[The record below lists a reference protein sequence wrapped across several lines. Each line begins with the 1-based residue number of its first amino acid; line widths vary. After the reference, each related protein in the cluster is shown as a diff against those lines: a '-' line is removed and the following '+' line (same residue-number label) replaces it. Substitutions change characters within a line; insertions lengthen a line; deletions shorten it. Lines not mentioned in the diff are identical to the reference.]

1 MHKTKKL
8 RRIGAFDLTI
18 YAILFLVLLII
29 IYPLYFTVIASL
41 SDPMAV
47 ANGEV
52 FLAPKGFTLDSYKN
66 VLENKSIWTGYR
78 NTIFYTVLGTCF
90 NLFLTIPAAYALS
103 KKELPCGKIL
113 VWVFMFTMYF
123 SGGMIPTYLV
133 VKQMGLINTWFTLP
147 VLGGVSIYNLVVT
160 RNFYQTTI
168 PKELFEAA
176 DVDGCSDI
184 GAFFKIALPLS
195 GSIIAVMTLFY
206 GVTHWNGF
214 FNGLIYLS
222 KDKYYPLQLIL
233 RRILLQNESAME
245 RIGTMATDDEVLKA
259 MRQVMLA
266 ETMKYAVIFIASFPV
281 MVAYVFVQKHF
292 VKGLMLG
299 AVKG

>member
-1 MHKTKKL
+1 MQKK
-8 RRIGAFDLTI
+8 RVCPFSTFDLTV
-18 YAILFLVLLII
+18 YGLLFVVLLII
-29 IYPLYFTVIASL
+29 LYPLYFTIIASL
-41 SDPMAV
+41 SDPIAV
-47 ANGEV
+47 AKGEV
-52 FLAPKGFTLDSYKN
+52 FLFPKGFTLDSYRS
-66 VLENKSIWTGYR
+66 VIENASIWIGYR
-78 NTIFYTVLGTCF
+78 NTIFYTVTGTCF

-103 KKELPCGKIL
+103 KKELPCGKVL
-113 VWVFMFTMYF
+113 VWIFMFTMYF
-123 SGGMIPTYLV
+123 SGGMIPTYLI
-133 VKQMGLINTWFTLP
+133 VKQMGLINTWFALP
-147 VLGGVSIYNLVVT
+147 LLGGVSIFNLVVT

-176 DVDGCSDI
+176 NIDGCSDI

-206 GVTHWNGF
+206 GVSHWNGF

-233 RRILLQNESAME
+233 RRILLQSQSALE
-245 RIGTMATDDEVLKA
+245 DLGSMATDEQMIEA
-259 MRQVMLA
+259 MQRVMRA

-281 MVAYVFVQKHF
+281 MVAYLFVQEHF

>member
-1 MHKTKKL
+1 MQKK
-8 RRIGAFDLTI
+8 RVCPFGIFDLTV
-18 YAILFLVLLII
+18 YGLLFLVLLII
-29 IYPLYFTVIASL
+29 LYPLYFTIIASL

-47 ANGEV
+47 AKGEI
-52 FLAPKGFTLDSYKN
+52 FLFPKGFTLESYRS
-66 VLENKSIWTGYR
+66 VIENDSIWTGYR
-78 NTIFYTVLGTCF
+78 NTIFYTVTGTCF

-103 KKELPCGKIL
+103 KKELPCGKVL

-123 SGGMIPTYLV
+123 SGGMIPTYLI
-133 VKQMGLINTWFTLP
+133 VKQMGLINTWFALP
-147 VLGGVSIYNLVVT
+147 LLGGVSIFNLVVT

-176 DVDGCSDI
+176 DIDGCSDI
-184 GAFFKIALPLS
+184 GAFFRIALPLS

-206 GVTHWNGF
+206 GVGHWNGF

-222 KDKYYPLQLIL
+222 KDEYYPLQLVL
-233 RRILLQNESAME
+233 RRILLQSASALKDL
-245 RIGTMATDDEVLKA
+245 GSMATDEQMIEA
-259 MRQVMLA
+259 MQRVIRA

-292 VKGLMLG
+292 VKGIMLG

>member
-1 MHKTKKL
+1 
-8 RRIGAFDLTI
+8 
-18 YAILFLVLLII
+18 
-29 IYPLYFTVIASL
+29 
-41 SDPMAV
+41 
-47 ANGEV
+47 
-52 FLAPKGFTLDSYKN
+52 
-66 VLENKSIWTGYR
+66 
-78 NTIFYTVLGTCF
+78 
-90 NLFLTIPAAYALS
+90 
-103 KKELPCGKIL
+103 
-113 VWVFMFTMYF
+113 VWIFMFTMYF
-123 SGGMIPTYLV
+123 SGGMIPTYLI
-133 VKQMGLINTWFTLP
+133 VKQMGLINTWFALP
-147 VLGGVSIYNLVVT
+147 LLGGVSIFNLVVT

-176 DVDGCSDI
+176 NIDGCSDI

-206 GVTHWNGF
+206 GVSHWNGF

-233 RRILLQNESAME
+233 RRILLQSQSALE
-245 RIGTMATDDEVLKA
+245 DLGSMATDEQMIEA
-259 MRQVMLA
+259 MQRVMRA

-281 MVAYVFVQKHF
+281 MVAYLFVQEHF

>member
-1 MHKTKKL
+1 MQKK
-8 RRIGAFDLTI
+8 RVCPFGGFDLTV
-18 YAILFLVLLII
+18 YGLLFLALLII
-29 IYPLYFTVIASL
+29 LYPLYFTIIASL
-41 SDPMAV
+41 SEPMAV
-47 ANGEV
+47 AKGEV
-52 FLAPKGFTLDSYKN
+52 FLLPKGFTLESYRS
-66 VLENKSIWTGYR
+66 VIENNSIWIGYR
-78 NTIFYTVLGTCF
+78 NTIFYTVTGTCF

-103 KKELPCGKIL
+103 KKELPCSKVL

-133 VKQMGLINTWFTLP
+133 VKQMGLINTWFVLP
-147 VLGGVSIYNLVVT
+147 LLGGVSIFNLVVT

-176 DVDGCSDI
+176 HIDGCSDI
-184 GAFFKIALPLS
+184 GAFFRIALPLS

-206 GVTHWNGF
+206 GVSHWNGF

-222 KDKYYPLQLIL
+222 KDEYYPLQLVL
-233 RRILLQNESAME
+233 RRILLQSESALKDL
-245 RIGTMATDDEVLKA
+245 GSMATDEQMIEA
-259 MRQVMLA
+259 MQRVMRA

>member
-8 RRIGAFDLTI
+8 RHFSTFDLTI
-18 YAILFLVLLII
+18 YGVLFLVLLII
-29 IYPLYFTVIASL
+29 LYPLYFTVIASV

-47 ANGEV
+47 AKGQV
-52 FLAPKGFTLDSYKN
+52 FTLPKGLTLDAYKS
-66 VLENKSIWTGYR
+66 VMENKSIWTGYR
-78 NTIFYTVLGTCF
+78 NTIIYTVTGTIF
-90 NLFLTIPAAYALS
+90 DLLLTIPAAYALS
-103 KKELPCGKIL
+103 KKELPCGKVL

-133 VKQMGLINTWFTLP
+133 VKQMGLINTWFALP
-147 VLGGVSIYNLVVT
+147 LLGAVNIYNLVIT
-160 RNFYQTTI
+160 RNFYKTTI

-184 GAFFKIALPLS
+184 GAFFRIALPLS
-195 GSIIAVMTLFY
+195 GSIIAVMALFY
-206 GVTHWNGF
+206 GVSHWNGF
-214 FNGLIYLS
+214 FDGLIYLS

-233 RRILLQNESAME
+233 RRILLQNEGAME
-245 RIGTMATDDEVLKA
+245 RLGTMATDEQVIEA

-266 ETMKYAVIFIASFPV
+266 ETMKYAIIFVASFPV
-281 MVAYVFVQKHF
+281 MIAYVFVQKHF